1 MENNEIKNPSPLTQG
16 IVIALVILVIF
27 FSGNLL
33 GTLSGKPDSDAA
45 EDTQAEEVIQSTEAP
60 VTQAPVTQAPVNQ
73 APVTEAPTTQ
83 APAAD
88 APTTQTPDANEP
100 ATDAPVAD
108 APSGEMSK
116 AEIIAMFNE
125 SADRVKTEATKVVK
139 NYEYKKMLEEYLEV
153 PSVLNGMMD
162 TFMGSVMKDDLEP
175 QEYTGEMII
184 EKYPVPRE
192 TWTSKLTEADV
203 AEATCIDN
211 GTEYEITLKLVET
224 INPSVGSGVAAAMDT
239 ITEEDKAGI
248 PDMVSKMDMRYF
260 DCVIKC
266 KIDKATGRTT
276 WSNYTSPVVFDCEVK
291 MFGTHVVKMGLSFE
305 KDYTITY

>member
-1 MENNEIKNPSPLTQG
+1 MENKEIKNPSPITQG
-16 IVIALVILVIF
+16 IIIALVILVLF
-27 FSGNLL
+27 FSGNFL
-33 GTLSGKPDSDAA
+33 GALGGRPDSDAT

-60 VTQAPVTQAPVNQ
+60 VTQAPVTQAPVTQ
-73 APVTEAPTTQ
+73 TPTQ
-83 APAAD
+83 AP
-88 APTTQTPDANEP
+88 TQAPDANEP

-116 AEIIAMFNE
+116 AEIITMFNE
-125 SADRVKTEATKVVK
+125 SANRVKTEATKVVK
-139 NYEYKKMLEEYLEV
+139 NYEYKRMLEEHLEV
-153 PSVLNGMMD
+153 PAALNSMMD
-162 TFMGSVMKDDLEP
+162 TLMGSVMKDELEP
-175 QEYTGEMII
+175 QEYAGTEMII

-192 TWTSKLTEADV
+192 TWSSQLTEADV
-203 AEATCIDN
+203 VEATCIDN
-211 GTEYEITLKLVET
+211 GTEYEITLKLVESK
-224 INPSVGSGVAAAMDT
+224 NPNVGQGVAAAMDT

-248 PDMVSKMDMRYF
+248 PDMVQKMDMRYF

-291 MFGTHVVKMGLSFE
+291 MIGTMAAKVGFSFE

>member
-1 MENNEIKNPSPLTQG
+1 MENKEIKSVSPITQG
-16 IVIALVILVIF
+16 IIIALIIIVLF
-27 FSGNLL
+27 FSGNFF
-33 GTLSGKPDSDAA
+33 GTLSGMPGSD
-45 EDTQAEEVIQSTEAP
+45 EDVQKDTQAQEVIQSTVAP
-60 VTQAPVTQAPVNQ
+60 VTQATTQMPVTQ
-73 APVTEAPTTQ
+73 TPTQTSTQ
-83 APAAD
+83 APADSSDAD
-88 APTTQTPDANEP
+88 VATT
-100 ATDAPVAD
+100 APVAD

-116 AEIIAMFNE
+116 AEIISLFNE
-125 SADRVKTEATKVVK
+125 SANRVKTEATKVVK
-139 NYEYKKMLEEYLEV
+139 NYEYKEMLEEHLEV

-175 QEYTGEMII
+175 QEYAGTDMIV

-192 TWTSKLTEADV
+192 SWSSQLTEADV
-203 AEATCIDN
+203 TEAICVDN

-224 INPSVGSGVAAAMDT
+224 INPNVGQGVAAAMDT

-291 MFGTHVVKMGLSFE
+291 MFGTHAVKMGLSFE

>member
-1 MENNEIKNPSPLTQG
+1 MENNTNKTPSALTQG
-16 IVIALVILVIF
+16 IAIALVILVIF

-33 GTLSGKPDSDAA
+33 GTLGAKPNFETNNDTNVEDVVATDAP
-45 EDTQAEEVIQSTEAP
+45 TQAPTQAP
-60 VTQAPVTQAPVNQ
+60 VTQAPVTQAP
-73 APVTEAPTTQ
+73 T
-83 APAAD
+83 AA
-88 APTTQTPDANEP
+88 PDANEP
-100 ATDAPVAD
+100 ATDAPANDAPVAD
-108 APSGEMSK
+108 APTGEMTK
-116 AEIIAMFNE
+116 AEIIALFNE
-125 SADRVKTEATKVVK
+125 SANKVKTEATKVVK

-266 KIDKATGRTT
+266 KIDKATGRTV

-291 MFGTHVVKMGLSFE
+291 MFGTHAVKMGLSFE

>member
-1 MENNEIKNPSPLTQG
+1 MENKEIKKPSPVTQG
-16 IVIALVILVIF
+16 LIIALMILVLF
-27 FSGNLL
+27 FSGNFL
-33 GTLSGKPDSDAA
+33 GALGGRPDSDVT
-45 EDTQAEEVIQSTEAP
+45 EDTQAEDVMQSTEAS
-60 VTQAPVTQAPVNQ
+60 
-73 APVTEAPTTQ
+73 TQ
-83 APAAD
+83 APAET
-88 APTTQTPDANEP
+88 PTQTPTQAPAETPTQAPETNEP
-100 ATDAPVAD
+100 TDAPAAD
-108 APSGEMSK
+108 APSGEMTK
-116 AEIIAMFNE
+116 AEIIALFNE

-139 NYEYKKMLEEYLEV
+139 NYEYKKMLEEHLEV

-162 TFMGSVMKDDLEP
+162 TLMGSVMKDDLEP

-192 TWTSKLTEADV
+192 SWTSKLTEADV

-239 ITEEDKAGI
+239 ITEEDKEGI
-248 PDMVSKMDMRYF
+248 PDMVQKMDMRYF

-291 MFGTHVVKMGLSFE
+291 MFGTHAVKMGLSFE

>member
-1 MENNEIKNPSPLTQG
+1 MENNEIKNPSALTQG
-16 IVIALVILVIF
+16 IVIALVILVLF
-27 FSGNLL
+27 FSGNFL
-33 GTLSGKPDSDAA
+33 GALGGRPDSDAA
-45 EDTQAEEVIQSTEAP
+45 EDTQVEDVMQSTEAPATQAP
-60 VTQAPVTQAPVNQ
+60 VTQAPVTQAP
-73 APVTEAPTTQ
+73 TEAPTQ
-83 APAAD
+83 A
-88 APTTQTPDANEP
+88 PDANEP

-108 APSGEMSK
+108 APSGEMTK

-125 SADRVKTEATKVVK
+125 SANRIKTEATKVVK

-175 QEYTGEMII
+175 QEYTGELII

-192 TWTSKLTEADV
+192 TWVSQLTEADV
-203 AEATCIDN
+203 AEATCVDN

-224 INPSVGSGVAAAMDT
+224 INPVVGKGVAAAMDT

-266 KIDKATGRTT
+266 KIDKATGRTV

-291 MFGTHVVKMGLSFE
+291 MLGTHAVKMGLSFE

>member
-1 MENNEIKNPSPLTQG
+1 MENNANKTPSVLTQG
-16 IVIALVILVIF
+16 IAIALVLLVLF
-27 FSGNLL
+27 CSGNIL
-33 GTLSGKPDSDAA
+33 GTLGAKPNIETNNDTNV
-45 EDTQAEEVIQSTEAP
+45 EDVFATDAP
-60 VTQAPVTQAPVNQ
+60 VTQAP
-73 APVTEAPTTQ
+73 TEAPTTQ
-83 APAAD
+83 PATQ
-88 APTTQTPDANEP
+88 APTAAPDTNEPATEAP
-100 ATDAPVAD
+100 ATDAPAAD

-116 AEIIAMFNE
+116 AEIIALFNE
-125 SADRVKTEATKVVK
+125 SANKVKTEATKVVK
-139 NYEYKKMLEEYLEV
+139 NYEYKKMLEEYVEV

-175 QEYTGEMII
+175 QEYAGTDMII

-192 TWTSKLTEADV
+192 SWSSKLTEADV
-203 AEATCIDN
+203 AEAICIDN

-224 INPSVGSGVAAAMDT
+224 INPTVGSGVAAAMDT

-276 WSNYTSPVVFDCEVK
+276 WSNYLAPVVYDCEVK
-291 MFGTHVVKMGLSFE
+291 MFGTHAVKMGLSFE

>member
-1 MENNEIKNPSPLTQG
+1 MENNTNKTPSALTQG
-16 IVIALVILVIF
+16 IVIALIILVLF
-27 FSGNLL
+27 ASGNFL
-33 GTLSGKPDSDAA
+33 GSLSGTPDKDVT
-45 EDTQAEEVIQSTEAP
+45 EDTQAEEVMQSTEAPTQAP
-60 VTQAPVTQAPVNQ
+60 VTQAPVTQAP
-73 APVTEAPTTQ
+73 TQ
-83 APAAD
+83 APAD
-88 APTTQTPDANEP
+88 STDTNEP
-100 ATDAPVAD
+100 TNAPVAD
-108 APSGEMSK
+108 APSGEMTK

-125 SADRVKTEATKVVK
+125 SANRVKTEATKLVK

-175 QEYTGEMII
+175 QEHTGEMII

-192 TWTSKLTEADV
+192 TWSSKLTEADV

-276 WSNYTSPVVFDCEVK
+276 WSNYTTPVVFDCEVK
-291 MFGTHVVKMGLSFE
+291 MFGTHAVKMGLSFE

>member
-1 MENNEIKNPSPLTQG
+1 MENNANKTPSALTQG
-16 IVIALVILVIF
+16 IAIALVILVLF

-33 GTLSGKPDSDAA
+33 GTLGAKPNFDTNNDTDV
-45 EDTQAEEVIQSTEAP
+45 EDVVATD
-60 VTQAPVTQAPVNQ
+60 
-73 APVTEAPTTQ
+73 APTTQ
-83 APAAD
+83 ATTQ
-88 APTTQTPDANEP
+88 PTTQPSTQAPTQAPADTNEP
-100 ATDAPVAD
+100 ATDAPATE
-108 APSGEMSK
+108 APSGEMTK
-116 AEIIAMFNE
+116 AEIIALFNE
-125 SADRVKTEATKVVK
+125 SANRVKTEATKVVK

-175 QEYTGEMII
+175 QEYAGTDMII

-192 TWTSKLTEADV
+192 TWVSQLTEADV
-203 AEATCIDN
+203 AEATCVDN
-211 GTEYEITLKLVET
+211 GTEYEITLNLVET
-224 INPSVGSGVAAAMDT
+224 INPAVGSGVAAAMDT

-266 KIDKATGRTT
+266 KIDKATGRTV

-291 MFGTHVVKMGLSFE
+291 MFGTHAVKMGLSFE

>member
-1 MENNEIKNPSPLTQG
+1 MENNEIKNPSPITQG
-16 IVIALVILVIF
+16 IIIALVILVLF
-27 FSGNLL
+27 FSGNFL
-33 GTLSGKPDSDAA
+33 GALGGRPDGAA
-45 EDTQAEEVIQSTEAP
+45 DEDTQVEDVVQSTEESTQP
-60 VTQAPVTQAPVNQ
+60 STTQPSTQAPVTQAPAQ
-73 APVTEAPTTQ
+73 SGDT
-83 APAAD
+83 
-88 APTTQTPDANEP
+88 NEP

-108 APSGEMSK
+108 ATSGEMSK
-116 AEIIAMFNE
+116 AEIIALFNE
-125 SADRVKTEATKVVK
+125 SANKVKTEATKVVK

-192 TWTSKLTEADV
+192 TWSSQLTEADV
-203 AEATCIDN
+203 VEATCIDN
-211 GTEYEITLKLVET
+211 GTEYEITLKLVESN
-224 INPSVGSGVAAAMDT
+224 NPSVGKGVAAAMDT

-291 MFGTHVVKMGLSFE
+291 MFGTHAVKMGLSFE